1 MALVEHV
8 TRRHRVVVQPAPGRL
23 GHHQRVI
30 GDHQFGGAGAADRVL
45 DEAAAVMGAGA
56 MDALAAAVGER
67 GDERGAMQFAPA
79 SREGRR
85 RGCRRPR

>member
-8 TRRHRVVVQPAPGRL
+8 PCRHRIVVQPAPRRL

-45 DEAAAVMGAGA
+45 HETATVMGAGA
-56 MDALAAAVGER
+56 VDALAAAVGQG
-67 GDERGAMQFAPA
+67 GDECGAV
-79 SREGRR
+79 
-85 RGCRRPR
+85 